1 MQKYVLQMTVTIIR
15 KDFIM
20 VKHLLLFEYEM
31 DQHDYRDYMVTNRKR
46 MLK

>member
-20 VKHLLLFEYEM
+20 VKHQRLHG
-31 DQHDYRDYMVTNRKR
+31 DQQKENA
-46 MLK
+46 